1 MQSTVRHD
9 TPALV
14 IDNVTKQY
22 SQWQRSGH
30 ARDILKNILRPQKRI
45 ITALDH
51 LSFEVAPGEFVAY
64 AGANGAGKSTTIKI
78 LSGIL
83 SPSEGTVSVSG
94 FNPATDRI
102 ELMRHVGV
110 LFGQRTE
117 TWWDHP
123 SLPASNGKRRYGGI
137 LMQYTKKIW
146 HL

>member
-123 SLPASNGKRRYGGI
+123 VITSFEWKRRYGESR
-137 LMQYTKKIW
+137 MQYTKKIW